1 MHMHS
6 QIYGGC
12 IWKIQV
18 VASVKYGIP
27 KSVKHIVPGRLS
39 ACL

>member
-1 MHMHS
+1 MPP
-6 QIYGGC
+6 QIFCGG

-27 KSVKHIVPGRLS
+27 KSVKYIVIGRLS